1 MPTTY
6 QECCNPACTDTV
18 IKHPFPVANTAVT
31 FMQAHDTHAPGNEDP
46 VRVTAGRSGM
56 VVGFV
61 AEWHHVHVRLD
72 DGVEV
77 WADPDVLD
85 WDVEVTIGWT
95 ISDPESGYS
104 SFSDGYRPGA
114 KQHCL
119 TVRVHVPDEVNDA
132 SVVETIADAA
142 FTATNHPYPHTLRG
156 IARQI
161 HDGVTASNYRGSE
174 AHYSLSVGDTVTV
187 SEVTLACARTGWQ
200 RVSYVG
206 AGL

>member
-1 MPTTY
+1 MTRTPPATKTRSVLLPDVAGWSWGSSPNGITCMYASTTVWR
-6 QECCNPACTDTV
+6 C
-18 IKHPFPVANTAVT
+18 
-31 FMQAHDTHAPGNEDP
+31 
-46 VRVTAGRSGM
+46 GRTQN
-56 VVGFV
+56 
-61 AEWHHVHVRLD
+61 
-72 DGVEV
+72 
-77 WADPDVLD
+77 VLD